1 MIQIYGHGEETMKA
15 NYVMETRKVAQN
27 LKKHHFRT
35 SQNYQLVLI
44 IHYFKTTKQKY
55 LHVGIIN
62 MDNVDWVI
70 LTILIQTDNVYRVIL
85 ILLKSH
91 QVSFSMHLQILFIL
105 SCGYHQN
112 LFLDSEGNVYSVGGN
127 KYGQLGLGHNAKQNV
142 LNKISNIPSIKVIS
156 CVFESCY
163 LIDFEGNLWSF
174 GDNNKGQLGHGDEAH
189 LNAPKIINA
198 LKDIQQIS
206 YGCTGYHFFAKNS
219 QNQIFVTGNNN
230 HGQLGTGDTQSGS
243 IPKEMDS
250 KYSTIWRDEIRSRAK
265 SARK

>member
-1 MIQIYGHGEETMKA
+1 M
-15 NYVMETRKVAQN
+15 
-27 LKKHHFRT
+27 
-35 SQNYQLVLI
+35 
-44 IHYFKTTKQKY
+44 
-55 LHVGIIN
+55 
-62 MDNVDWVI
+62 
-70 LTILIQTDNVYRVIL
+70 
-85 ILLKSH
+85 
-91 QVSFSMHLQILFIL
+91 
-105 SCGYHQN
+105 
-112 LFLDSEGNVYSVGGN
+112 
-127 KYGQLGLGHNAKQNV
+127 
-142 LNKISNIPSIKVIS
+142 
-156 CVFESCY
+156 
-163 LIDFEGNLWSF
+163 SF

-250 KYSTIWRDEIRSRAK
+250 KYSTIWRDEIRSRPK